1 MNVKLLELVMIDTV
15 SEGCNATFKLLQLV
29 MNATV
34 SDGCYAGYQIRVS
47 VGYAGIKLLQL
58 V

>member
-1 MNVKLLELVMIDTV
+1 MIDTV